1 MHAWRSRLAASVG
14 LLFLVASL
22 TTWSPTP
29 GFGAPPEN
37 PKDVNVVNTPSVTVT
52 SLPAVQVAGTVPI
65 VDVDGPSQVTPYHQ
79 KVTIGF
85 EEGLVATGELPE
97 VPAGKRLV
105 VEHVSVLGQVPGG
118 SGQEMI
124 AVLQIMAGA
133 LAIQQHPLILNRQG
147 TTFGSDHH
155 NASQSMRLLVDAG
168 DSVRVVL
175 NRTVAVGSFG
185 GVFAVSGYLVNQ

>member
-1 MHAWRSRLAASVG
+1 MHAWRSRLAAALG
-14 LLFLVASL
+14 LFFVVAVL
-22 TTWSPTP
+22 TTGSPTP

-37 PKDVNVVNTPSVTVT
+37 PKDVNVVNTPS
-52 SLPAVQVAGTVPI
+52 I
-65 VDVDGPSQVTPYHQ
+65 VDVNGPSLVTPYHQ
-79 KVTIGF
+79 KANAGF
-85 EEGLVATGELPE
+85 EEGLVAIGELPD

-105 VEHVSVLGQVPGG
+105 VEHVSILGQVPGG

-124 AVLQIMAGA
+124 ATLQIMAGA